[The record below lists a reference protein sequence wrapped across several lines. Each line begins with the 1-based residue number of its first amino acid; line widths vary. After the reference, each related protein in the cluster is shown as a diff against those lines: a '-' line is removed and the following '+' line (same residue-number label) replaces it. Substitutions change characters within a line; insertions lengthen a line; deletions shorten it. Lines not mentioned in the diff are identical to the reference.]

1 MTRIRKGRKGNDT
14 KLITI
19 EARLTSWMYPSSRRI
34 LIVQSCA
41 TSEGKC
47 TTALFALWAVASRE
61 SNSLD
66 ILEPS
71 AAASGV
77 SSKIA
82 YCLSMRGI
90 TLCR

>member
-1 MTRIRKGRKGNDT
+1 
-14 KLITI
+14 
-19 EARLTSWMYPSSRRI
+19 MYPFSGRI
-34 LIVQSCA
+34 LSFQRSSG
-41 TSEGKC
+41 SEGKC

-82 YCLSMRGI
+82 YCLSMRRI